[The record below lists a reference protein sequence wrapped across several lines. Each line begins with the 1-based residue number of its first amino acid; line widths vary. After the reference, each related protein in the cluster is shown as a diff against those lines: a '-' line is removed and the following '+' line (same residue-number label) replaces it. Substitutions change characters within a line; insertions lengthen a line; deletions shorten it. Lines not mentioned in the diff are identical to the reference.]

1 MKTRKITLIVMLL
14 TTLAITGVSGYW
26 LGKHNGDVNAP
37 PSATPTRQ
45 ILYYRNP
52 MGLPD
57 TSPTPKKDAMGM
69 DYLPV
74 FADEAKGAPAAAG
87 EVLIS
92 AERIQKLGARSEV
105 VERRSVDQVQ
115 RVLRIVGRVERDERR
130 TFSIAPRF
138 DGWIERLHV
147 NVTGQ
152 TVQRGQPL
160 FEAYSPELIST
171 QREYAIAMEGIERL
185 HTADPE
191 ARAAMRQLADASL
204 TRLNNWQIN
213 ENNSVTPRQKNAH
226 TLTFSSPVTGVVLEK
241 QAVQGMRFSA
251 GDALY
256 QIADLST
263 VWVIADIPEQDLA
276 RVKVGQSARVQIDAY
291 PERQFTAKVAYVYPT
306 LNAATR
312 TVPVRLEMPNPDGL
326 LKPAMYASVELSA
339 NATGKALAVPRS
351 AVIDSG
357 ARQIVLID
365 LGGGR
370 FAPRTVKLGRRGE
383 QYSEVLDGLQAG
395 ERVVVSANFL
405 IDAESNLQAALS
417 SFGAQNARNAEGH

>member
-14 TTLAITGVSGYW
+14 TTLPIAGLSGYW
-26 LGKHNGDVNAP
+26 LGKHKDDVNAP
-37 PSATPTRQ
+37 PSATPARQ
-45 ILYYRNP
+45 IIYYRNP

-57 TSPTPKKDAMGM
+57 TSPTPKKDSMGM

-74 FADEAKGAPAAAG
+74 FADEAKRAPAPAAAG

-105 VERRSVDQVQ
+105 VERRSIDQVQ

-138 DGWIERLHV
+138 EGWIEQLHV

-152 TVQRGQPL
+152 TVKRGQPL
-160 FEAYSPELIST
+160 FDAYSPELIST
-171 QREYAIAMEGIERL
+171 QREYAIAIEGVERL
-185 HTADPE
+185 NNADPE
-191 ARAAMRQLADASL
+191 ARAAMRQLAEASL
-204 TRLNNWQIN
+204 TRLQNWQIN
-213 ENNSVTPRQKNAH
+213 EKNSAAPRQKNSH
-226 TLTFSSPVTGVVLEK
+226 TLTFNSPVNGVVLEK
-241 QAVQGMRFSA
+241 QAVQGMRFSP

-263 VWVIADIPEQDLA
+263 VWVIADVPEQELA

-312 TVPVRLEMPNPDGL
+312 TVPVRLELPNPDGL
-326 LKPAMYASVELSA
+326 LKPAMYAKVELSA
-339 NATGKALAVPRS
+339 GETGKTLAVPKS

-357 ARQIVLID
+357 VRQIVLVD
-365 LGGGR
+365 LGAGR
-370 FAPRTVKLGRRGE
+370 FAPRAVKLGRQGE
-383 QYSEVLDGLQAG
+383 QYSEVLTGLQEG

-405 IDAESNLQAALS
+405 IDAESNLQAALG
-417 SFGAQNARNAEGH
+417 SFGAQSVEGH

>member
-1 MKTRKITLIVMLL
+1 MKTRKITLIVLLL
-14 TTLAITGVSGYW
+14 TALPIVGLGGYW
-26 LGKHNGDVNAP
+26 LGQRKGDVNAP

-74 FADEAKGAPAAAG
+74 FADEAKRAPAAAG

-105 VERRSVDQVQ
+105 VERRAIDQVQ
-115 RVLRIVGRVERDERR
+115 RVLRTVGRVERDERR

-138 DGWIERLHV
+138 EGWIERLHV

-152 TVQRGQPL
+152 TVKRGQPL
-160 FEAYSPELIST
+160 FDAYSPELMST
-171 QREYAIAMEGIERL
+171 QREYAIAMEGVERL
-185 HTADPE
+185 NEADPE
-191 ARAAMRQLADASL
+191 ARVAMRQLADASL
-204 TRLNNWQIN
+204 TRLKNWQIN
-213 ENNSVTPRQKNAH
+213 ETNSAAPQQKNPH
-226 TLTFSSPVTGVVLEK
+226 TLTFNSPVNGIVLEK
-241 QAVQGMRFSA
+241 QAVQGMRFSP

-276 RVKVGQSARVQIDAY
+276 RVKIGQSARVQIDAY
-291 PERQFTAKVAYVYPT
+291 PEQQFTAKVAYVYPT

-312 TVPVRLEMPNPDGL
+312 TVPVRLELPNPDGL
-326 LKPAMYASVELSA
+326 LKPAMYAKVELSA
-339 NATGKALAVPRS
+339 GETGKTLAVPKS
-351 AVIDSG
+351 ALIDSG
-357 ARQIVLID
+357 TRQIVLVD
-365 LGGGR
+365 LGAGR
-370 FAPRTVKLGRRGE
+370 FAPRAVKLGRQGE
-383 QYSEVLDGLQAG
+383 QYSEVLTGLQAG

-405 IDAESNLQAALS
+405 IDAESNLQAALG
-417 SFGAQNARNAEGH
+417 SFGAQNVRDAEGH